1 MSEPGTFD
9 PNQLKLQPLG
19 PPPGLLEQFNLPPKA
34 VAFMRAHQ
42 RSLWAA
48 FIAVIVLSLSWAG
61 YDAYRDNRQ
70 QQAASALDAAR
81 LATQDKAVQLDKVS
95 TQFAGTDAALWAKVE
110 LAQLAEREGQI
121 AKAITQLEAINAGLR
136 ATSLLKPLLLGKLAG
151 LAERD
156 GKLDRALALYAELS
170 AWESFAMEAYRS
182 RGRVSEQLGNKEE
195 AIAMYSKYLEL
206 ESAQSFQSGSN
217 PVRELVQSRLNQLKK

>member
-19 PPPGLLEQFNLPPKA
+19 PPPGLLDQFNLPPKV

-61 YDAYRDNRQ
+61 YDAYQNNRQ
-70 QQAASALDAAR
+70 QQAASALDAALRATEDKGGR
-81 LATQDKAVQLDKVS
+81 LEQVS

-110 LAQLAEREGQI
+110 MALLAEREGQA
-121 AKAITQLEAINAGLR
+121 AKAITQLEAINNELKAK
-136 ATSLLKPLLLGKLAG
+136 SLLKPLLLGKLAG
-151 LAERD
+151 LAERE
-156 GKLDRALALYAELS
+156 GKLDRALALYSELS
-170 AWESFAMEAYRS
+170 AWESFAMEAFRA
-182 RGRVSEQLGNKEE
+182 RGRVSEQMGNKEE

>member
-19 PPPGLLEQFNLPPKA
+19 PPPGLLDQFNLPPKA
-34 VAFMRAHQ
+34 IAFIRAHQ

-61 YDAYRDNRQ
+61 YDAYQDNRQ
-70 QQAASALDAAR
+70 QQATSALDGALR
-81 LATQDKAVQLDKVS
+81 VSEDKGGLLEKVT

-110 LAQLAEREGQI
+110 LALLAEREGQV
-121 AKAITQLEAINAGLR
+121 AKAITQLEAINTTLGAK
-136 ATSLLKPLLLGKLAG
+136 SLLKPLLLGKLAG
-151 LAERD
+151 LAERE
-156 GKLDRALALYAELS
+156 GKLDRALALYTELS
-170 AWESFAMEAYRS
+170 AWESFAMEANRA
-182 RGRVSEQLGNKEE
+182 RGRVSEQMGNKEE
-195 AIAMYSKYLEL
+195 AIAMYGKYLEL

-217 PVRELVQSRLNQLKK
+217 PVHELVQSRLNQLKK

>member
-19 PPPGLLEQFNLPPKA
+19 PPPGLLDQFNLPPKA
-34 VAFMRAHQ
+34 IAFIRAHQ

-61 YDAYRDNRQ
+61 YDAYQDNRQ
-70 QQAASALDAAR
+70 QQATSALDGALR
-81 LATQDKAVQLDKVS
+81 ATEDKGGLLEKVT

-110 LAQLAEREGQI
+110 LALPAEREGQV
-121 AKAITQLEAINAGLR
+121 AKAITQLEAINTTLR
-136 ATSLLKPLLLGKLAG
+136 AKSLLKPLLLGKLAG
-151 LAERD
+151 LAERE
-156 GKLDRALALYAELS
+156 GKLDRALALYTELS
-170 AWESFAMEAYRS
+170 AWESFAMEAFRA

-206 ESAQSFQSGSN
+206 ESAQSFQNGSN
-217 PVRELVQSRLNQLKK
+217 PLRELVQSRLNQLKK